1 MAAVRDVMSADL
13 VAVEPTD
20 LVTTAA
26 AIMDAARVG
35 AALVMDHDVLKG
47 IFTERDVLRALRR
60 EPVVALESP
69 VSTWMTPDPMTVGPE
84 TRVVDALRKMLK
96 GGFRHLPVLADG
108 HVVGVVSLRDLAR
121 SLAG

>member
-1 MAAVRDVMSADL
+1 L
-13 VAVEPTD
+13 VAVEPAD
-20 LVTTAA
+20 LGTTAA
-26 AIMDAARVG
+26 AIMGAARVG
-35 AALVMDHDVLKG
+35 SALVMDHDVLKG

-60 EPVVALESP
+60 EPVVALDSP

-84 TRVVDALRKMLK
+84 ARVVDALRKMLK
-96 GGFRHLPVLADG
+96 GGFRHLPVIADG